1 MFAHIHT
8 ELVELEYLLW
18 IALYFLQDKYRF
30 VDVAKIYRPV
40 MATKL
45 EHGKCYVTLPEMA
58 EW

>member
-1 MFAHIHT
+1 MFAHLHT

-30 VDVAKIYRPV
+30 VDVAKTYRPV

-45 EHGKCYVTLPEMA
+45 EHGKCYVTLS